1 MGKLRIIEHSERAF
15 ADREEAGRLLATVLT
30 DLRGQNP
37 LILGIP
43 RGGLVVAKE
52 LARALDGEVDII
64 IARKL
69 RSPSN
74 PELAIGAMSE
84 DGHAFVDDSILRYV
98 GVSDAVLEREKQRV
112 RAEIE
117 TRSRLYR
124 HAREKVPL
132 QGRIV
137 VITDDGLATGS
148 TMRAALWAGRKE
160 NPERLICAVPVGAE
174 PTVHELAE
182 LCDELI
188 CYRVP
193 AFFAAVGQF
202 YGQFAQVE
210 DEEVVEILTQEQQ
223 ARVSS

>member
-1 MGKLRIIEHSERAF
+1 MGKLRIIEHDERAF
-15 ADREEAGRLLATVLT
+15 ADREEAGRMLASVLT

-43 RGGLVVAKE
+43 RGGLVLARE
-52 LARALDGEVDII
+52 LARALDGEVDIVL
-64 IARKL
+64 ARKL
-69 RSPSN
+69 RAPSN

-84 DGHAFVDDSILRYV
+84 DGHAFVDDSTLRYL
-98 GVSDAVLEREKQRV
+98 GVSEAVLEREKQRV

-117 TRSRLYR
+117 ARSRLYR
-124 HAREKVPL
+124 QAREKVPL
-132 QGRIV
+132 AGRLV

-160 NPERLICAVPVGAE
+160 DAGRLICAVPVGAE
-174 PTVHELAE
+174 ATVHELAE
-182 LCDELI
+182 LCDELV

-202 YGQFAQVE
+202 YAQFAQVE
-210 DEEVVEILTQEQQ
+210 DDEVLEILREEQR
-223 ARVSS
+223 ARVH